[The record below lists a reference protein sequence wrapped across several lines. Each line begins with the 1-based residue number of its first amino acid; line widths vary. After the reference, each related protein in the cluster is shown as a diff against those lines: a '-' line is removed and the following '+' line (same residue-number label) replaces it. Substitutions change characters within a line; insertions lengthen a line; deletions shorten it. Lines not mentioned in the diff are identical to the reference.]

1 MSRVLPGGGGVCAAA
16 AARTFAS
23 ETGLNSGLSELP
35 EISAELSQVG
45 RFRAAK
51 QQGAAAVLELL
62 QTGVESVFGVP
73 AGF

>member
-1 MSRVLPGGGGVCAAA
+1 
-16 AARTFAS
+16 
-23 ETGLNSGLSELP
+23 LSE
-35 EISAELSQVG
+35 VV